1 MNSYRT
7 HTCSELRAADIG
19 KPTTLIG
26 WVDSVRDHGGV
37 IFIDLR
43 DRTGITQAVFHPEV
57 SQDVA
62 RASQQLRSEDMI
74 QISGTVEAR
83 LKTDTVDTTNAD
95 QL

>member
-43 DRTGITQAVFHPEV
+43 DRTGTTQAVLPPG
-57 SQDVA
+57 SQPGCGQGVP
-62 RASQQLRSEDMI
+62 ASSVPR
-74 QISGTVEAR
+74 T
-83 LKTDTVDTTNAD
+83 
-95 QL
+95 

>member
-7 HTCSELRAADIG
+7 HTCSELRAANIG

-43 DRTGITQAVFHPEV
+43 DRSGITQVVF
-57 SQDVA
+57 
-62 RASQQLRSEDMI
+62 
-74 QISGTVEAR
+74 
-83 LKTDTVDTTNAD
+83 
-95 QL
+95 

>member
-43 DRTGITQAVFHPEV
+43 DRTCITPAAFHPAV
-57 SQDVA
+57 SQYVA
-62 RASQQLRSEDMI
+62 RSSHQLRS
-74 QISGTVEAR
+74 
-83 LKTDTVDTTNAD
+83 
-95 QL
+95 

>member
-7 HTCSELRAADIG
+7 HTCSELRAANIG

-43 DRTGITQAVFHPEV
+43 DRSGITQVVFTRKSIRMWRKPP
-57 SQDVA
+57 SSSA
-62 RASQQLRSEDMI
+62 P
-74 QISGTVEAR
+74 
-83 LKTDTVDTTNAD
+83 KT
-95 QL
+95 

>member
-62 RASQQLRSEDMI
+62 RASQQDTQLVMVAVWGPLLA
-74 QISGTVEAR
+74 SGHV
-83 LKTDTVDTTNAD
+83 
-95 QL
+95 